1 MSLNSSTLI
10 EQYPLIFSRE
20 SEQRSKH
27 ASAAGSDGISD
38 GVFTERLRAHA
49 DEEYSSSVCAAVRSR
64 LGWLALFLVG
74 LWGAAFVIDW
84 FEHMLQR
91 NVELAHFVPLII
103 GHGGNAGSQAVGSV
117 IRALA
122 AKELDPSLRA
132 TFARVVSRETLVGGR
147 CGGDTVDYDP
157 AEYASFTLRLAG
169 QMRREQVGGLC
180 GVALG
185 ALFLSVGLLC
195 HLVSFHVGVV
205 VAVSLPLVSLWA
217 NFVGAT
223 LPLLAARLGSNP
235 ALTSAPLMTTVIDS
249 SGLLIYFLVAWAYY
263 DFGEA
268 HHLVDQH
275 HSLPHHHGGRSTHG
289 GQRGPGSHPLRNLTG
304 F

>member
-122 AKELDPSLRA
+122 AKELDPSLRLRLDAASKRA

-147 CGGDTVDYDP
+147 CGGDT
-157 AEYASFTLRLAG
+157 
-169 QMRREQVGGLC
+169 
-180 GVALG
+180 
-185 ALFLSVGLLC
+185 
-195 HLVSFHVGVV
+195 
-205 VAVSLPLVSLWA
+205 
-217 NFVGAT
+217 AT

>member
-20 SEQRSKH
+20 SDQRSKH
-27 ASAAGSDGISD
+27 ASD
-38 GVFTERLRAHA
+38 GVFTERAA

-132 TFARVVSRETLVGGR
+132 TFARVVSRETLVGG
-147 CGGDTVDYDP
+147 
-157 AEYASFTLRLAG
+157 
-169 QMRREQVGGLC
+169 LC

-195 HLVSFHVGVV
+195 HLVSFHVGAAPSSTDGGGKGRGGAGTLTAAMDCVGGCRR
-205 VAVSLPLVSLWA
+205 VAASGLSLGQLRGGDPSSA
-217 NFVGAT
+217 GSAARIEPGADVGAADDHGHR
-223 LPLLAARLGSNP
+223 LERAADLLSRRVGVLRLWRG
-235 ALTSAPLMTTVIDS
+235 AP
-249 SGLLIYFLVAWAYY
+249 
-263 DFGEA
+263 
-268 HHLVDQH
+268 
-275 HSLPHHHGGRSTHG
+275 
-289 GQRGPGSHPLRNLTG
+289 PG
-304 F
+304 

>member
-1 MSLNSSTLI
+1 MAVIGCAAVAAARLCRGGCCAHAAAPLSRETAGDAARGRRWCQGQLNCQGWCQGQINCLAGDCQVVDVVRRRLRHPRASAPRSKKSALYQ
-10 EQYPLIFSRE
+10 EVPKQQHLHEVSVVRFAAACRRCADWLPYPLIFSRE

-103 GHGGNAGSQAVGSV
+103 GHGGNA
-117 IRALA
+117 
-122 AKELDPSLRA
+122 
-132 TFARVVSRETLVGGR
+132 
-147 CGGDTVDYDP
+147 
-157 AEYASFTLRLAG
+157 
-169 QMRREQVGGLC
+169 
-180 GVALG
+180 
-185 ALFLSVGLLC
+185 
-195 HLVSFHVGVV
+195 
-205 VAVSLPLVSLWA
+205 
-217 NFVGAT
+217 
-223 LPLLAARLGSNP
+223 ARLGSNP

>member
-20 SEQRSKH
+20 SDQRSKH
-27 ASAAGSDGISD
+27 ASD
-38 GVFTERLRAHA
+38 GVFTERAA

-132 TFARVVSRETLVGGR
+132 TFARVVSRETL
-147 CGGDTVDYDP
+147 
-157 AEYASFTLRLAG
+157 
-169 QMRREQVGGLC
+169 VGGLC

-289 GQRGPGSHPLRNLTG
+289 GPGSHPLRNLTG

>member
-157 AEYASFTLRLAG
+157 AEYASFTLRSAG
-169 QMRREQVGGLC
+169 C
-180 GVALG
+180 
-185 ALFLSVGLLC
+185 
-195 HLVSFHVGVV
+195 
-205 VAVSLPLVSLWA
+205 AVSRWARSSSRSACSATSSPSTLGWLSPCRCLWSLS
-217 NFVGAT
+217 G
-223 LPLLAARLGSNP
+223 P
-235 ALTSAPLMTTVIDS
+235 TSWGRP
-249 SGLLIYFLVAWAYY
+249 FLCW
-263 DFGEA
+263 
-268 HHLVDQH
+268 
-275 HSLPHHHGGRSTHG
+275 
-289 GQRGPGSHPLRNLTG
+289 QRGSDRTRR
-304 F
+304 